1 MRQLGAAALL
11 TATLA
16 FGPALP
22 SEVQPVVPNDNR
34 ASAGTIHG
42 NELTVRLEARLGA
55 WRPDLGV
62 DSAVTVP
69 TFAEVG
75 GAPRIPGPLLRVT
88 EGMQVVA
95 TVHNSLTDSLKV
107 HGLRG
112 GAFASDTMT
121 LQPGETREVRFTA
134 GSPGTYM
141 YWGSTTGS
149 RLAERNLR
157 DSQLTGAMIVDAAG
171 VPPDTAERL
180 FVITVIDIYKS
191 DTARNRKGEE
201 VWETAINGLS
211 WPHTERF
218 DYPVGTKVRWRWLNG
233 SDRFHP
239 MHLHGF
245 HFRVLGTGAANRY
258 TQLAE
263 SEQRTVV
270 TQLMYAGQSFT
281 MEWTPTRAG
290 RWLMHCHMIPHITPW
305 PERTDSAHAHDI
317 HDVERHPIAG
327 MAGLILGITTRDT
340 ARPAPVLAGTRGG
353 KRLRLVAQRAK
364 SAGKDVAQGFVLQ
377 RGREPARDSVEVPGS
392 PLILTRGERAV
403 ITVVNRLPKP
413 TSVHWHGMELE
424 SVYDG
429 VAGWSRTSGS
439 VAPLLAPGDSFTV
452 AFTPPRAGT
461 FMYHT
466 HMDEG
471 TQLMTGMYGPM
482 LVMEPGQKHDPG
494 KDLVFTIGGAVVND
508 TAGPALNGART
519 APPLDLSVD
528 QTYRLRFINLD
539 FVEIA
544 RVRVT
549 KDTVPVTWR
558 AIAKDGA
565 ELPASQAKEL
575 PADFRFGVGE
585 AYDFELRPRER
596 GDLVLTARIHGVDL
610 VRVLRVR

>member
-1 MRQLGAAALL
+1 MHKLGI
-11 TATLA
+11 ATLLAVTQA
-16 FGPALP
+16 FGPFGEL
-22 SEVQPVVPNDNR
+22 EVPIVVPNDNR
-34 ASAGTIHG
+34 VSAGIIRGDT
-42 NELTVRLEARLGA
+42 LTVRLEAKLGG
-55 WRPDLGV
+55 WRPDLEV

-69 TFAEVG
+69 AFSEEG
-75 GAPRIPGPLLRVT
+75 GAPRIPGPLLRAT
-88 EGMQVVA
+88 EGMHVVA
-95 TVHNSLTDSLKV
+95 TVRNSLGDSLKI

-112 GAFASDTMT
+112 GPFASDTVT
-121 LQPGETREVRFTA
+121 LQPGEARELRFTA
-134 GSPGTYM
+134 GSPGTYL

-149 RLAERNLR
+149 RLGDRNLR

-171 VPPDTAERL
+171 APRDTAERL

-191 DTARNRKGEE
+191 DTIRNKKGEE
-201 VWETAINGLS
+201 IWETAVNGLS

-218 DYPVGTKVRWRWLNG
+218 EYAVGTKVRWRWLNG

-258 TQLAE
+258 TSFPEAE
-263 SEQRTVV
+263 QPSVV
-270 TQLMYAGQSFT
+270 TQLMLAGQSFA

-290 RWLMHCHMIPHITPW
+290 RWLMHCHMTPHITPY
-305 PERTDSAHAHDI
+305 PERPDSMQRHDV
-317 HDVERHPIAG
+317 HDVEKHAIAG
-327 MAGLILGITTRDT
+327 MAGLVLGITTRDT
-340 ARPAPVLAGTRGG
+340 GVAPVLAGTAGG
-353 KRLRLVAQRAK
+353 RRLRLFAQRAR
-364 SAGKDVAQGFVLQ
+364 AGGQNVAQGFVLQ

-392 PLILTRGERAV
+392 PLILTRGERTV
-403 ITVVNRLPKP
+403 ITVVNRLPRP

-439 VAPLLAPGDSFTV
+439 IAPLLAPGDSFTV

-461 FMYHT
+461 YIYHT

-471 TQLMTGMYGPM
+471 TQLMSGMYGPM
-482 LVMEPGQKHDPG
+482 LVMEPGQKHDPR
-494 KDLVFTIGGAVVND
+494 KDLLFTVGGAVVND

-519 APPLDLSVD
+519 APPLELSLD
-528 QTYRLRFINLD
+528 QTYRLRFINVD

-544 RVRVT
+544 RVTLT
-549 KDTVPVTWR
+549 KDTLPVTWR

-565 ELPASQAKEL
+565 DLPPVLVKDM

-585 AYDFELRPRER
+585 TYDFELRPRAR
-596 GDLVLTARIHGVDL
+596 GDMVLTVRIHGMDL